1 MAGQVNP
8 DSAFGNSII
17 EIASE
22 SDYTSFLDVG
32 TWNGQGTTQCLYD
45 AVGKREGV
53 HIYSVES
60 NAAMY
65 EKAVAF
71 WAPCPPSL
79 HLLYGTLSKGGL
91 TEAEIR
97 AHPLFNDVKVH
108 FNLHYEQDCKDLEA
122 APIVELVARI
132 DMVILGGGEFCGA
145 ADFKRAALLN
155 PKVIALDDI
164 RVMKNRENYE
174 RLLADSEWELVARG
188 KDRNGWAIFR
198 RTS

>member
-45 AVGKREGV
+45 AVGKRNGV

-65 EKAVAF
+65 KEAVAF
-71 WAPCPPSL
+71 WTPCPPSL
-79 HLLYGTLSKGGL
+79 HLLYGTLSKGAL

-97 AHPLFNDVKVH
+97 AHPQFDTIEIH
-108 FNLHYEQDCKDLEA
+108 FNLHYKQDCKDLEA
-122 APIVELVARI
+122 APIVELPARI
-132 DMVILGGGEFCGA
+132 DMVILDGGEFCGA
-145 ADFKRAALLN
+145 ADFRRAALLN

-164 RVMKNRENYE
+164 RVMKNKENYE
-174 RLLADSEWELVARG
+174 GLLVNSEWELVARG
-188 KDRNGWAIFR
+188 KDRNGWAIFCR
-198 RTS
+198 PS

>member
-8 DSAFGNSII
+8 DSAFGSMIVD
-17 EIASE
+17 IASE

-32 TWNGQGTTQCLYD
+32 TWNGQGTTKCLYD

-53 HIYSVES
+53 RIYSVES

-65 EKAVAF
+65 GEAVAY
-71 WAPCPPSL
+71 WTPCPPSL
-79 HLLYGTLSKGGL
+79 NLLYGTLSKGAM

-97 AHPLFNDVKVH
+97 AHPLFEDVEVH
-108 FNLHYEQDCKDLEA
+108 FNIHYEQDCKDLEG
-122 APIVELVARI
+122 APIVELPAQI
-132 DMVILGGGEFCGA
+132 DMVVLDGGEFCGV
-145 ADFKRAALLN
+145 ADFRRASLLK

-164 RVMKNRENYE
+164 RVMKNSENYQ
-174 RLLADSEWELVARG
+174 RLLADPEWELLGRG

-198 RTS
+198 RAI